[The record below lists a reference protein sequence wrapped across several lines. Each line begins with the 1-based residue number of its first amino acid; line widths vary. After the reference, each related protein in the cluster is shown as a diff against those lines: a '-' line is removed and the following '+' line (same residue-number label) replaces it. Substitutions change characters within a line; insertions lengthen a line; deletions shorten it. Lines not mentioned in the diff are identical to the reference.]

1 MHSHSEDDT
10 LFPLAIAIILMLAV
24 LAVLIT
30 VINSSIAPAIGLIV
44 AAFAV
49 GVFCWMYIQT
59 STY

>member
-1 MHSHSEDDT
+1 MHSHSEEDT

-30 VINSSIAPAIGLIV
+30 IINSSIAPAIGLIV

-49 GVFCWMYIQT
+49 GAFCWMYFQT
-59 STY
+59 SAY